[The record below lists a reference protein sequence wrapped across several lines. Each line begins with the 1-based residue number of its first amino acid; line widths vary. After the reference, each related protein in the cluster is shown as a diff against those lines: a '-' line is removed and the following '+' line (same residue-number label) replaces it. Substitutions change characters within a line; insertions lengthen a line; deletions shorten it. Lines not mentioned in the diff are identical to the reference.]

1 MLKFVRHSTQTNMYI
16 SPCNSSFMLLS
27 NIFVN
32 QFVNCSNDLFAYSDS
47 EQMKSISQVRSV
59 ACLYLIIQIKLS
71 LIWRRSL
78 LRGLTDP
85 QRSLDIT
92 LGMTP
97 AADVIALSEMGT
109 LR

>member
-1 MLKFVRHSTQTNMYI
+1 MLI
-16 SPCNSSFMLLS
+16 SQLVDYSNGLL
-27 NIFVN
+27 
-32 QFVNCSNDLFAYSDS
+32 AYSDS

-71 LIWRRSL
+71 LIWQRSL

-85 QRSLDIT
+85 QRSLGTT

-97 AADVIALSEMGT
+97 VTEVIALLEMGT